1 MKTKTSD
8 HSVFCYVHSAG
19 GETELRPWPEDYSSY
34 ALTAKTARR
43 QGGLNIR
50 KYAKILPFP
59 GNPKLFLS
67 KRCLGGRGWKR

>member
-8 HSVFCYVHSAG
+8 HSVFCHVHSAG

-50 KYAKILPFP
+50 KYAKNTAIPRKPQVVFVKAVP
-59 GNPKLFLS
+59 G
-67 KRCLGGRGWKR
+67 R